1 MTGAAPTRPP
11 AHLAA
16 ADSAAA
22 APAVVDPGAAEPY
35 WYPLPSTGEAVRR
48 VTEAFVAR
56 YGRSPDG
63 VWAAPGRV
71 NVIGEHVDYNAG
83 LCLPFAL
90 PQRTYVALAARPD
103 DLIRVASLQS
113 PHPPTPQPPTP
124 HPSPRDQGIPTDQGI
139 RPADGGW
146 QGRLADLAPGSV
158 SGWAGYAAGVPWALR
173 LDGLDV
179 PGFDAVFDGHVPLGS
194 GLSSSAALECAVA
207 VALDDVAGL
216 GLAADDAG
224 RARLAAACVRAENE
238 MAGAPTGGL
247 DQASSLRCLTGAA
260 LLLDCRDFSVAQV
273 PFDLAGAG
281 LELLVIDTRAHHALV
296 DGRYGDRRQGCEQ
309 ACRELGVTS
318 LREVPATGL
327 ADALARLDGGADGPL
342 APLVRHVV
350 TEIQRVQ
357 VTVDLLR
364 AGRVRE
370 IGPLLDAS
378 HASLREDY
386 RVSCV
391 ELDLACSVADEAG
404 ALGARMVGGGFGGSA
419 IALVEAE
426 SVERVAAAVA
436 TAFAAA
442 NLSAPAF
449 LRAVPSAAA
458 TRVG

>member
-1 MTGAAPTRPP
+1 
-11 AHLAA
+11 
-16 ADSAAA
+16 
-22 APAVVDPGAAEPY
+22 
-35 WYPLPSTGEAVRR
+35 VRR
-48 VTEAFVAR
+48 VGEAFAAR
-56 YGRSPDG
+56 YGRAPDG

-103 DLIRVASLQS
+103 DLVRIASLQE
-113 PHPPTPQPPTP
+113 
-124 HPSPRDQGIPTDQGI
+124 SPRDDGTPTDHGI
-139 RPADGGW
+139 RPTDGGW
-146 QGRLADLAPGSV
+146 QGRLADLAPGTV
-158 SGWAGYAAGVPWALR
+158 TGWAGYAAGVPWAMR

-179 PGFDAVFDGHVPLGS
+179 PGFDAVIDGHVPLGS

-247 DQASSLRCLTGAA
+247 DQASSLRCLAGSA

-273 PFDLAGAG
+273 PLDLAAVG

-296 DGRYGDRRQGCEQ
+296 DGQYGDRRQGCEQ
-309 ACRELGVTS
+309 ACRELGVGS
-318 LREVPATGL
+318 LREVPATEL
-327 ADALARLDGGADGPL
+327 ADALARLSGEQDGGPGSPL

-350 TEIQRVQ
+350 TEIHRVQ
-357 VTVDLLR
+357 ATVDLLR
-364 AGRVRE
+364 AGQVRA

-378 HASLREDY
+378 HASLRDDY

-391 ELDLACSVADEAG
+391 ELDLACAVADEAG

-426 SVERVAAAVA
+426 AVERVATAVA
-436 TAFAAA
+436 VAFAAA
-442 NLSAPAF
+442 GLAAPAF